1 MFIIIIKNITFI
13 KELKL
18 KGISLITYLIT
29 YLNLR
34 NLKVKS

>member
-18 KGISLITYLIT
+18 KGISLITYLII

-34 NLKVKS
+34 DLKIRS